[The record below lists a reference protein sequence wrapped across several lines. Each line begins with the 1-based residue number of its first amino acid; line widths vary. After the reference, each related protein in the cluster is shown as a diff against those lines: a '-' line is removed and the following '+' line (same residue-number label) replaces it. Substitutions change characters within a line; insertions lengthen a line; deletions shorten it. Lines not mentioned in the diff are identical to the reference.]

1 LVKTPSIGLSSK
13 FKPLF
18 LISLLCSF
26 TSAACFYTTSYTL
39 SSEDDLVGST
49 SALEK
54 VAKLIPE
61 QCLNL
66 VCVLT
71 LFPPKPTKEM
81 AFSLSPQFTQ
91 RRTPAILKKIN

>member
-1 LVKTPSIGLSSK
+1 VLLASTPLH
-13 FKPLF
+13 
-18 LISLLCSF
+18 
-26 TSAACFYTTSYTL
+26 T
-39 SSEDDLVGST
+39 SEDDLVGST

-71 LFPPKPTKEM
+71 LFPPKPTQEM
-81 AFSLSPQFTQ
+81 AFSLSSQVIKIVLNVLFYLTVLLCVCTFARTQ
-91 RRTPAILKKIN
+91 WLQLQNEPTQDW